1 MSSAVLDSLST
12 SGIVNKLKD
21 FYKDTDVNLAVSLH
35 AAFDNVRDELVPINK
50 KWPIATLIKELHYY
64 SSEKRKKRITFE
76 YIMLKGV
83 NDSLK
88 DAKELIKLI
97 SPLQSKVNL
106 IPFNPWPNSNY
117 NVSSSEK
124 IEKFKKFILENG
136 KIIATIRNPKGD
148 DILAACGQLKSLNKN
163 N

>member
-1 MSSAVLDSLST
+1 
-12 SGIVNKLKD
+12 
-21 FYKDTDVNLAVSLH
+21 
-35 AAFDNVRDELVPINK
+35 
-50 KWPIATLIKELHYY
+50 
-64 SSEKRKKRITFE
+64 
-76 YIMLKGV
+76 MLEGV

-97 SPLQSKVNL
+97 ESTKIKINL
-106 IPFNPWPNSNY
+106 IPFNPWPNSKY
-117 NVSSSEK
+117 NVSSFEK

-163 N
+163 NL